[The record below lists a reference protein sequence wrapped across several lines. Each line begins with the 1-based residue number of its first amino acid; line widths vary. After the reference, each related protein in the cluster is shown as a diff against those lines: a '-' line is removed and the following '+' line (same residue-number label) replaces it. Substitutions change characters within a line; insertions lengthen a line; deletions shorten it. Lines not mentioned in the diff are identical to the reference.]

1 MRGPPSSSILLPTNQ
16 RRASN
21 IRQRRDLTIAQA
33 SIDMLAL
40 TCPHASQQRRHDRVR
55 CIQPC
60 RQIRNRY
67 TNLHRIPIPGP
78 SDMHQAHLRLDHD
91 IVPSPV
97 TVRARLAVS
106 GDTRVDQLG
115 VNLPQGF
122 VVHIIFL
129 QTSGEVVLD
138 ENVAFF
144 RKAVQ
149 DLHARLVLKRQS

>member
-21 IRQRRDLTIAQA
+21 ICQRRDLTIAQA
-33 SIDMLAL
+33 SIDVLAH
-40 TCPHASQQRRHDRVR
+40 TRPHASQQRRHNRIR
-55 CIQPC
+55 CIQPS

-67 TNLHRIPIPGP
+67 TNFHRIPTPGA
-78 SDMHQAHLRLDHD
+78 SNMHQAHLRLDHD

-97 TVRARLAVS
+97 TVRPRLPVS

-115 VNLPQGF
+115 VNLSQRF
-122 VVHIIFL
+122 VVHVVFL
-129 QTSGEVVLD
+129 QTSRKVVLD
-138 ENVAFF
+138 ENVTFF

-149 DLHARLVLKRQS
+149 DFHA